1 MNYTTDGLKQDH
13 RGELYMQLRS
23 RTTLR
28 IKRILTPIIAAR
40 EPFDLRPSFGH
51 LWTWAGDKYVA
62 EKCRSGCA
70 ACNE

>member
-1 MNYTTDGLKQDH
+1 MHFSSDGLKQSH
-13 RGELYMQLRS
+13 GNSLYMQLRS

-51 LWTWAGDKYVA
+51 LWVWSGDKYVA
-62 EKCRSGCA
+62 EKCRLGCA
-70 ACNE
+70 VCNE